1 MNKLIEKH
9 MITYINS
16 LEMLNEIWELIE
28 KSCKD
33 LLEKIDKIL
42 NEKEEKIILKK
53 KLKFENLNT
62 LLLELLENILSY
74 IQINEDYLNKIEN
87 KISDLD
93 SNDYDINNTLTEQM
107 DEQLD
112 LYNFFDIIYL
122 NYFQLTIQELIR
134 QEVNNNILLLKEK
147 IQNEE
152 KSIAQVILLLDEI
165 KISTIEKLNK
175 TQDINSEFYIDEIS
189 EEYIKSLSNIF

>member
-42 NEKEEKIILKK
+42 NEKSILKK

-62 LLLELLENILSY
+62 LLLELLENILSD
-74 IQINEDYLNKIEN
+74 IQINEDY
-87 KISDLD
+87 
-93 SNDYDINNTLTEQM
+93 
-107 DEQLD
+107 
-112 LYNFFDIIYL
+112 YL
-122 NYFQLTIQELIR
+122 N
-134 QEVNNNILLLKEK
+134 
-147 IQNEE
+147 
-152 KSIAQVILLLDEI
+152 
-165 KISTIEKLNK
+165 
-175 TQDINSEFYIDEIS
+175 
-189 EEYIKSLSNIF
+189 